1 MPRPIRL
8 PKPKAMSKKADPL
21 DAAAKRLQD
30 GADATTL
37 LKQLDADPY
46 ACLGLS
52 PTKAD
57 DAAVKRAYKRRALR
71 YHPDKNAWDSTELF
85 QALGWAFERLETS
98 EKRRAFAAEA
108 AAPSASNAAPTEDD
122 DRQARE
128 KRAKASKRAWQ
139 KAVGET
145 LEMNNRKD
153 RRSAETLELKGK
165 ARQRRLQSVDEE
177 RRRKADQ
184 ASLRRTS
191 DFAAHRR
198 VLRERRARRGEF
210 VEEERTSFFEK
221 PTVQTEKA
229 DPTRIACT
237 FGEGPMGLELAAK
250 TASDGDEACVV
261 ASVTGAA
268 QEQGVRKGDTLVS
281 VNGDDLRGYGF
292 DRCVSF
298 VKKARERTGPCVLA
312 FYRPR
317 RRASSSGVSL

>member
-8 PKPKAMSKKADPL
+8 PKPKAVTKKADPL
-21 DAAAKRLQD
+21 EAAARRLQD

-57 DAAVKRAYKRRALR
+57 DAAVKKAYKKRALR
-71 YHPDKNAWDSTELF
+71 YHPDKCTWDSTEVF
-85 QALGWAFERLETS
+85 QALGWAFERLETV
-98 EKRRAFAAEA
+98 EKLRAFAAVEEKPVA
-108 AAPSASNAAPTEDD
+108 NDD
-122 DRQARE
+122 DERTARE
-128 KRAKASKRAWQ
+128 RRAKAAKRAWQ

-145 LEMNNRKD
+145 LELNTKSD
-153 RRSAETLELKGK
+153 RRSAETLEIKGR

-177 RRRKADQ
+177 RRRTLDR
-184 ASLRRTS
+184 ASQRRTS

-210 VEEERTSFFEK
+210 VEEERTSFFVER
-221 PTVQTEKA
+221 TVTPEISS

-237 FGEGPMGLELAAK
+237 FEKGPMGLELAAK

-281 VNGDDLRGYGF
+281 VNGDDLRGHGF
-292 DRCVSF
+292 DRCVAF
-298 VKKARERTGPCVLA
+298 VKKAREKRGSSVLV

>member
-8 PKPKAMSKKADPL
+8 PKKPAAKKANDPL
-21 DAAAKRLQD
+21 DAAARRLQNNE
-30 GADATTL
+30 DATTL
-37 LKQLDADPY
+37 LKQLDEDPY

-57 DAAVKRAYKRRALR
+57 DAAVKRAYKKRALLF
-71 YHPDKNAWDSTELF
+71 HPDKNAWDSTELF
-85 QALGWAFERLETS
+85 QALGWAFERLETA
-98 EKRRAFAAEA
+98 EKRRAFAAEK
-108 AAPSASNAAPTEDD
+108 APSASNAAPTEDD

-128 KRAKASKRAWQ
+128 KRAKAAKRAWQ

-153 RRSAETLELKGK
+153 RRSAETLEIKGK

-198 VLRERRARRGEF
+198 VLRERRARRGEA
-210 VEEERTSFFEK
+210 VARESFFEDKK
-221 PTVQTEKA
+221 PIVQTEKT

-237 FGEGPMGLELAAK
+237 FEAGPMGLELAAR

-268 QEQGVRKGDTLVS
+268 QELGVRKGDTLVS
-281 VNGDDLRGYGF
+281 VNGDDLRGHGF
-292 DRCVSF
+292 DRCVAF
-298 VKKARERTGPCVLA
+298 VRRARERLVSSVLV

-317 RRASSSGVSL
+317 RRAASSCVNL

>member
-8 PKPKAMSKKADPL
+8 PKPKAVSKKANDPL
-21 DAAAKRLQD
+21 DAAAKRLQNNE
-30 GADATTL
+30 DATTL
-37 LKQLDADPY
+37 LKQLDEDPY

-52 PTKAD
+52 KTTD
-57 DAAVKRAYKRRALR
+57 DAAVKKAYKKRALR

-108 AAPSASNAAPTEDD
+108 AAPSASTAPSEDD

-153 RRSAETLELKGK
+153 RRSAETLEIKGK

-221 PTVQTEKA
+221 PTVRTEKS

-237 FGEGPMGLELAAK
+237 FDQGPMGLELAAK

-281 VNGDDLRGYGF
+281 INDDDLRGYGF
-292 DRCVSF
+292 DRCVAF
-298 VKKARERTGPCVLA
+298 LKKAREKRGSSVLV

-317 RRASSSGVSL
+317 RRAASSGVSL

>member
-30 GADATTL
+30 GADATAL

-46 ACLGLS
+46 ACLCLS
-52 PTKAD
+52 KATAD
-57 DAAVKRAYKRRALR
+57 DAAVKKAYKKRALR
-71 YHPDKNAWDSTELF
+71 YHPDKNKWDSTELF

-98 EKRRAFAAEA
+98 ERRRAFAAER
-108 AAPSASNAAPTEDD
+108 APSASSSGPTEAD
-122 DRQARE
+122 DREARQR
-128 KRAKASKRAWQ
+128 RAKAAKRAWQ

-145 LEMNNRKD
+145 LAMNTRSD
-153 RRSAETLELKGK
+153 RRSAETLEIKGK

-177 RRRKADQ
+177 RRRTLDR
-184 ASLRRTS
+184 ASQRRTS

-198 VLRERRARRGEF
+198 VLRERRARRGEAV
-210 VEEERTSFFEK
+210 VEGRTSFFEK
-221 PTVQTEKA
+221 PVTRETEES

-237 FGEGPMGLELAAK
+237 FEAGPMGLELAAK
-250 TASDGDEACVV
+250 TAPDGDEACAV
-261 ASVTGAA
+261 ASATGAA
-268 QEQGVRKGDTLVS
+268 ADLGVRKGDTLVS
-281 VNGDDLRGYGF
+281 VNGDDLRGHGF
-292 DRCVSF
+292 DRCVAF
-298 VKKARERTGPCVLA
+298 VRRAREKRGSSVLV

>member
-30 GADATTL
+30 GADATSL

-57 DAAVKRAYKRRALR
+57 DAAVKKAYKKRALR
-71 YHPDKNAWDSTELF
+71 FHPDKNKWDSTELF

-98 EKRRAFAAEA
+98 ERRRAFAAER
-108 AAPSASNAAPTEDD
+108 APSASNAAPTEDD
-122 DRQARE
+122 ERTARE
-128 KRAKASKRAWQ
+128 RRAKAAKRAWQ

-145 LEMNNRKD
+145 LAMNTKSD
-153 RRSAETLELKGK
+153 RRSAETLEIKGK
-165 ARQRRLQSVDEE
+165 ARQKRLQSVDEE
-177 RRRKADQ
+177 RRRKADR
-184 ASLRRTS
+184 ASQRRTS

-198 VLRERRARRGEF
+198 VLRERRARRGE
-210 VEEERTSFFEK
+210 VVVEERTSFFEK
-221 PTVQTEKA
+221 PVKREER

-237 FGEGPMGLELAAK
+237 FEEGPMGLELAAK

-261 ASVTGAA
+261 ASVAGAA
-268 QEQGVRKGDTLVS
+268 AELGVKKGDTLVG
-281 VNGDDLRGYGF
+281 VNDDDLRGHGF
-292 DRCVSF
+292 DRCVAF
-298 VKKARERTGPCVLA
+298 VRRAREKRGSSVLV

>member
-8 PKPKAMSKKADPL
+8 PKPKAMSKKPDLL
-21 DAAAKRLQD
+21 DAAARRLQD

-52 PTKAD
+52 KTTD
-57 DAAVKRAYKRRALR
+57 DAAVKKAYKKRALR
-71 YHPDKNAWDSTELF
+71 FHPDKCTTWDSTELF
-85 QALGWAFERLETS
+85 QALGWAFERLETA
-98 EKRRAFAAEA
+98 EKRRAFAAVEA
-108 AAPSASNAAPTEDD
+108 KPVANDD
-122 DRQARE
+122 DERTARE
-128 KRAKASKRAWQ
+128 RRAKAAKRAWQ

-145 LEMNNRKD
+145 LELNTKSD
-153 RRSAETLELKGK
+153 RRSAETLEIKGR

-177 RRRKADQ
+177 RRRTLDR
-184 ASLRRTS
+184 ASQRRTS

-210 VEEERTSFFEK
+210 VEEERTSFFVER
-221 PTVQTEKA
+221 TVTPEISS

-237 FGEGPMGLELAAK
+237 FEKGPMGLELAAK

-281 VNGDDLRGYGF
+281 VNGDDLRGHGF
-292 DRCVSF
+292 DRCVAF

>member
-1 MPRPIRL
+1 MMPRPIRL
-8 PKPKAMSKKADPL
+8 PKPKAVTRKPDAL
-21 DAAAKRLQD
+21 DAAAKRLQN
-30 GADATTL
+30 GEDATTL
-37 LKQLDADPY
+37 LKRLDADPY
-46 ACLGLS
+46 ACLGLAKA
-52 PTKAD
+52 TAD
-57 DAAVKRAYKRRALR
+57 DAAVKRAYKKRALLF
-71 YHPDKNAWDSTELF
+71 HPDKNAWDSTEVF
-85 QALGWAFERLETS
+85 QALGWAFERLETL
-98 EKRRAFAAEA
+98 EKRRAFAAEK
-108 AAPSASNAAPTEDD
+108 APSASTAPTEDD
-122 DRQARE
+122 DQARE

-198 VLRERRARRGEF
+198 VLRERRARRGEL
-210 VEEERTSFFEK
+210 VEEERTSFFVEK
-221 PTVQTEKA
+221 PVAVETS

-237 FGEGPMGLELAAK
+237 FDQGPMGLELAAR

-281 VNGDDLRGYGF
+281 VNGDDLRGHGF
-292 DRCVSF
+292 DRCVAF
-298 VKKARERTGPCVLA
+298 VRRAREQKKCVLS
-312 FYRPR
+312 FHRPR
-317 RRASSSGVSL
+317 RRTSSSGVSL

>member
-8 PKPKAMSKKADPL
+8 PKPKAGTKKPDAL
-21 DAAAKRLQD
+21 DAAAKRLQNNE
-30 GADATTL
+30 DATSL

-46 ACLGLS
+46 ACLGLAKA
-52 PTKAD
+52 TAD
-57 DAAVKRAYKRRALR
+57 DAAVKRAYKKRALR

-85 QALGWAFERLETS
+85 QALGWAFERLETA
-98 EKRRAFAAEA
+98 ERRRAFAAEK
-108 AAPSASNAAPTEDD
+108 APAASNAAPTAED

-153 RRSAETLELKGK
+153 RRSAETLEIKGK

-198 VLRERRARRGEF
+198 VLRERRARRGEVVVDRESFF
-210 VEEERTSFFEK
+210 VEKPVAVETS
-221 PTVQTEKA
+221 

-237 FGEGPMGLELAAK
+237 FEAGPMGLELAAK

-268 QEQGVRKGDTLVS
+268 ADLGVKKGDTLVG
-281 VNGDDLRGYGF
+281 VNDDDLRGHGF
-292 DRCVSF
+292 DRCVAF
-298 VKKARERTGPCVLA
+298 VRRAREKRGSSVLV

>member
-8 PKPKAMSKKADPL
+8 PKPKAVTKKPDAL
-21 DAAAKRLQD
+21 DAAARRLQNNE
-30 GADATTL
+30 DATTL
-37 LKQLDADPY
+37 LKQLDEDPY
-46 ACLGLS
+46 ACLGLAKA
-52 PTKAD
+52 KAD
-57 DAAVKRAYKRRALR
+57 DAAVKRAYKKRALR

-85 QALGWAFERLETS
+85 QALGWAFERLETA

-108 AAPSASNAAPTEDD
+108 AAPSAVAPTTEDD
-122 DRQARE
+122 DREARE
-128 KRAKASKRAWQ
+128 KRAKAAKRAWQ

-145 LEMNNRKD
+145 LELNNRKD

-198 VLRERRARRGEF
+198 VLRERRARRGEL
-210 VEEERTSFFEK
+210 VEEERTSFFVEK
-221 PTVQTEKA
+221 PVAVETS

-237 FGEGPMGLELAAK
+237 FNEGPMGLELAAK

-268 QEQGVRKGDTLVS
+268 ADLGVKKGDTLVG
-281 VNGDDLRGYGF
+281 VNDDDLRGHGF
-292 DRCVSF
+292 DRCVAF
-298 VKKARERTGPCVLA
+298 VKKAREKRGASVLV

-317 RRASSSGVSL
+317 RRAASSGVSL

>member
-8 PKPKAMSKKADPL
+8 PKPKAMSKKPDLL
-21 DAAAKRLQD
+21 DAAARRLQD

-46 ACLGLS
+46 ACLGL
-52 PTKAD
+52 PKTTD
-57 DAAVKRAYKRRALR
+57 DAAVKKAYKKRALR
-71 YHPDKNAWDSTELF
+71 FHPDKCTTWDSTDLF
-85 QALGWAFERLETS
+85 QALGWAFERLETA
-98 EKRRAFAAEA
+98 EKRRAFAAVEA
-108 AAPSASNAAPTEDD
+108 KPVANDD
-122 DRQARE
+122 DERTARE
-128 KRAKASKRAWQ
+128 RRAKAAKRAWQ

-145 LEMNNRKD
+145 LELNTKSD
-153 RRSAETLELKGK
+153 RRSAETLEIKGR

-177 RRRKADQ
+177 RRRTLDR
-184 ASLRRTS
+184 ASQRRTS

-221 PTVQTEKA
+221 PETRAVET

-237 FGEGPMGLELAAK
+237 FEAGPMGLELAAK

-261 ASVTGAA
+261 ASATGAA
-268 QEQGVRKGDTLVS
+268 AELGVKKGDTLVS
-281 VNGDDLRGYGF
+281 VNGDDLRGHGF
-292 DRCVSF
+292 DRCVAF

-317 RRASSSGVSL
+317 RRAASSGVSL